1 MPQCP
6 IWLQIFRTELT
17 KQFYD
22 KYMTE
27 STTFLDILLL
37 QSCFSII
44 FINILHDTSNLIS
57 EVILWHSFSEV
68 SELHPFLMVL
78 FFLLPKLSFLSA
90 CGMVWCPIY
99 YLFCPRVCPIP
110 PSSITSGPSPAPS
123 FLPPLIFLQS
133 TFLNKA
139 AEKNSP
145 RILRDH
151 SGINHFWGSSD
162 VSKNYKTSCKRCTS
176 PTPTPWAD
184 FQSFQQQC
192 QDTHSES
199 LIQYQCNLTRI

>member
-1 MPQCP
+1 MDKHLLMMNLMTELLLQSQNTKSSMQLRVTHTAQHKNTTHVTLLCRP

-27 STTFLDILLL
+27 STTSLDILLL

-57 EVILWHSFSEV
+57 EVILCDSLSEV

-145 RILRDH
+145 RISL
-151 SGINHFWGSSD
+151 SGINHF
-162 VSKNYKTSCKRCTS
+162 
-176 PTPTPWAD
+176 
-184 FQSFQQQC
+184 
-192 QDTHSES
+192 
-199 LIQYQCNLTRI
+199 

>member
-1 MPQCP
+1 MDKHLLMMNLMTELLLQSQNTKSLMQLRVTHTTQHKNKKNTTHATLLCP
-6 IWLQIFRTELT
+6 IWLQIFSTELT

-27 STTFLDILLL
+27 STTSLDILVL
-37 QSCFSII
+37 QSCFPII

-57 EVILWHSFSEV
+57 EVILWNSFSEV

-110 PSSITSGPSPAPS
+110 PSSINRRPLPALLFCHHWYS
-123 FLPPLIFLQS
+123 SHRHFY
-133 TFLNKA
+133 N
-139 AEKNSP
+139 N
-145 RILRDH
+145 
-151 SGINHFWGSSD
+151 NH
-162 VSKNYKTSCKRCTS
+162 
-176 PTPTPWAD
+176 
-184 FQSFQQQC
+184 
-192 QDTHSES
+192 H
-199 LIQYQCNLTRI
+199 L